1 MVQIENSLTPEEFLA
16 VLNAAPPSPAEYAR
30 FVKAY
35 YQAIHPHAS
44 RQKLAELSESL
55 QEWLERETSQGRAA
69 FLSNYLAWAPAPE
82 IPAAALR
89 RVPQAART
97 ISRALRDQIAGGL
110 VSARLR
116 TLVDEWLATG
126 QDAEGS
132 ESPARRHVAFQGWEA
147 ASEYLEQSPP
157 AMSVD
162 LNSGG
167 LRLSVG
173 GPDWKAGGSH
183 DFFKSQKDWADRL
196 FVGFLA
202 SDWQARLCKCRYG
215 PCGRYFVAVKLR
227 GSYRRGVYCSRQH
240 RARASAEI
248 ITNAHRKQSTLKI
261 IDIATRY
268 LLAWHSD
275 SAWRDDRILKARLA
289 AKVCV
294 DINRDRN
301 LRTGHG
307 PVSMKWVTRNREA
320 IEGRRQELA
329 RVKRAARTP

>member
-1 MVQIENSLTPEEFLA
+1 
-16 VLNAAPPSPAEYAR
+16 
-30 FVKAY
+30 
-35 YQAIHPHAS
+35 
-44 RQKLAELSESL
+44 
-55 QEWLERETSQGRAA
+55 
-69 FLSNYLAWAPAPE
+69 
-82 IPAAALR
+82 
-89 RVPQAART
+89 
-97 ISRALRDQIAGGL
+97 
-110 VSARLR
+110 
-116 TLVDEWLATG
+116 
-126 QDAEGS
+126 
-132 ESPARRHVAFQGWEA
+132 
-147 ASEYLEQSPP
+147 
-157 AMSVD
+157 MSVD
-162 LNSGG
+162 LNNGG

-329 RVKRAARTP
+329 RVKRADRTP